1 MKIYTKTGDDGTTS
15 LFGAG
20 RVQKYSARIEA
31 YGNVD
36 ETNALVGVCREQKGA
51 EAFEDELV
59 RIQQLLFV
67 LGADLATPLSVE
79 VTYSIPRIDEH
90 DVEWLETLIDT
101 HDSQL
106 PQLRSFIL
114 SGGSELAASFHQART
129 VARRAERTMVLL
141 GESEDITPFDI
152 PFINRLSDL
161 LFVYARRANQLLG
174 VADTE
179 WDGKKPS

>member
-1 MKIYTKTGDDGTTS
+1 VQE
-15 LFGAG
+15 GADTF
-20 RVQKYSARIEA
+20 K
-31 YGNVD
+31 
-36 ETNALVGVCREQKGA
+36 
-51 EAFEDELV
+51 DELI

-79 VTYSIPRIDEH
+79 VTYNIPRIDEH
-90 DVEWLETLIDT
+90 DVTWLEKLIDK

-106 PQLRSFIL
+106 PEIRSFIL
-114 SGGSELAASFHQART
+114 SGGSQLAGFFHQART
-129 VARRAERTMVLL
+129 VARRAERSMVLL
-141 GESEDITPFDI
+141 GQKEDITSHDV

-161 LFVYARRANQLLG
+161 LFVYARRANQILG

>member
-1 MKIYTKTGDDGTTS
+1 MKIYTKTGDDGTTA

-20 RVQKYSARIEA
+20 RVHKYSTRIDA

-36 ETNALVGVCREQKGA
+36 ETNALIGVCREQTGVQP
-51 EAFEDELV
+51 FHDELL

-67 LGADLATPLSVE
+67 LGADLATPLSIE
-79 VTYSIPRIDEH
+79 VAYNIPRIDEH
-90 DVEWLETLIDT
+90 DVVWLEKLIDK

-106 PQLRSFIL
+106 PALRSFIL
-114 SGGSELAASFHQART
+114 SGGSPLASYFHHART

-141 GESEDITPFDI
+141 SQNEEITPFDV

-161 LFVYARRANQLLG
+161 LFVYARRANQILG
-174 VADTE
+174 VTDTE
-179 WDGKKPS
+179 WDGKKPL